1 MPTKTS
7 ELLAAAAPGTVE
19 LVRAIGDDQLDL
31 PTPCAE
37 YDVRGLINH
46 VYDVAVN
53 FQRLAAGQE
62 TDWSVKT
69 DHVAE
74 PGWRDRFATEV
85 KQLVVAWD
93 DPASE
98 EGVAPAMGLPRSTI
112 GLMGVVDLV
121 VHGWDL
127 RGPPASRTSRRG
139 RASRRCTASWTRWA
153 RWAGRWAPSARRCR
167 SGRTGPNWTGCSAV
181 PVAIRPGRAD
191 RSRPP
196 GRRTRWAGPP
206 TEPAGPPRRIDG
218 VA

>member
-1 MPTKTS
+1 MATKTS
-7 ELLAAAAPGTVE
+7 ELLGAAVPRTVA
-19 LVRAIGDDQLDL
+19 LVRATGDDQLDL
-31 PTPCAE
+31 PTPCAD
-37 YDVRGLINH
+37 YTVGGLINH

-74 PGWRDRFATEV
+74 PGWRDRFAVEADR
-85 KQLVVAWD
+85 LVAAWE

-127 RGPPASRTSRRG
+127 ARATGQPYEPTPESVGALHRFMDEMGPTG
-139 RASRRCTASWTRWA
+139 RQMGAFGPEVPVDAAGTELA
-153 RWAGRWAPSARRCR
+153 RLL
-167 SGRTGPNWTGCSAV
+167 GRTGRN
-181 PVAIRPGRAD
+181 
-191 RSRPP
+191 
-196 GRRTRWAGPP
+196 
-206 TEPAGPPRRIDG
+206 PAWVG
-218 VA
+218 

>member
-7 ELLAAAAPGTVE
+7 ELLAAAAPRTVA

-37 YDVRGLINH
+37 YTVRGLLNH

-69 DHVAE
+69 DHVAG
-74 PGWRDRFATEV
+74 PGWRDRFAAEV
-85 KQLVVAWD
+85 ERLVVAWD

-98 EGVAPAMGLPRSTI
+98 EGVAPAMGLPRSTV
-112 GLMGVVDLV
+112 GLMGVADLV

-127 RGPPASRTSRRG
+127 ARATGQPYQPAGEGIAALHGFMDEMGPMGRQMGAFGAEVPVDTGRTELDRLL
-139 RASRRCTASWTRWA
+139 
-153 RWAGRWAPSARRCR
+153 
-167 SGRTGPNWTGCSAV
+167 GRTGRDPAWTS
-181 PVAIRPGRAD
+181 
-191 RSRPP
+191 
-196 GRRTRWAGPP
+196 
-206 TEPAGPPRRIDG
+206 
-218 VA
+218 